1 MIDGSDARLE
11 EDAVSRA
18 SCTGGMHS
26 SRVHRV
32 TIGCTLFIVV
42 LSSLGAQAR
51 DCPRIRQQQSAAESQ
66 QQGSH
71 ARQLAQTDGVA
82 TVTNG
87 AELAAA
93 LAGSAFS
100 IELSGECW
108 SEASRWARRCAYVR
122 PSGRSAQRPQ
132 YCCASVI
139 ASHMQCFHVLTRD
152 AVACQRPKWMACN
165 CTTVII
171 SLLPQLP
178 STPLD

>member
-1 MIDGSDARLE
+1 MR
-11 EDAVSRA
+11 
-18 SCTGGMHS
+18 S

-51 DCPRIRQQQSAAESQ
+51 NYPRLPRQQSAAESQ

-93 LAGSAFS
+93 LAGSNS
-100 IELSGECW
+100 IIELSGECW
-108 SEASRWARRCAYVR
+108 SKALLRRARRCAYVR
-122 PSGRSAQRPQ
+122 PSERSAQRPQ
-132 YCCASVI
+132 YCCARVT
-139 ASHMQCFHVLTRD
+139 ASHMQCQKLSCAH
-152 AVACQRPKWMACN
+152 A
-165 CTTVII
+165 
-171 SLLPQLP
+171 
-178 STPLD
+178 